1 MCLAREIVEDL
12 MLLNPYI
19 AGNPLKDSSVFF
31 GRDDVVR
38 EVMQMLSHP
47 DENAIVLFG
56 QRRIGK
62 TTILLQIDRQLSEEK
77 KFTPVYFDLQ
87 DRASSTLS
95 DVLFKLAQV
104 ISHRLEQPL
113 PSIDKFDE
121 NGDYFINE
129 FLPETIKFSAPGG
142 LVLLFD
148 EFDVMDSPENNH
160 AGQAFFPYLRSFI
173 TSLDRVKFVFVIG
186 RRPEEL
192 STDTLST
199 FKGIRATKVSL
210 LSRNATELVI
220 RQSEK
225 KESLYWSS
233 EAVEQVW
240 KWTQGH
246 TYFTQLICS
255 VTWEH
260 LQEKSPGNGVPTVN
274 PSDVDAAVHDA
285 LKQGANAFHWIW
297 GGLPPAERVVMAA
310 MADAKGNV
318 ISQDGIE
325 EILNQSGV
333 RLIVRELKI
342 APMTL
347 IDWGLLQSVEN
358 DYRFSVPLMREWVRS
373 NRPLIRVKEEL
384 DRLDPLAEN
393 LFQTGQHFYN
403 LGKIEDAVQQLRQSL
418 TANPN
423 HLKSRLLLGRILF
436 EGGTPE
442 GIDEAV
448 QILEEG
454 YKYDKIAVEADFI
467 KVLLAYSE
475 MKDTEEQK
483 MEIYGR
489 ILEMRP
495 NQTIAKERRN
505 AIWSARG
512 EEALQRGD
520 YKAALQAFGKAGDK
534 KRITHVRQTEQQ
546 KWLDE
551 AESALAENK
560 LEKALELFQL
570 AEDEPRIEHVTGLIE
585 KEWLQGQLDLAL
597 QAEKQENWEN
607 AIQAYSAI
615 LERFPD
621 HASALD
627 LLKKAQE
634 QSQLARTYKQAIEL
648 LGSGHSENAKSL
660 FLEIMQ
666 AQPEYKDTA
675 RYIYEIVDG
684 RYSQVSQSN
693 NRQKMYSILGRLAV
707 IGIVWIS
714 TFACLFI
721 FTVIIAESINDYG
734 VTFLVGGILAFLF
747 SIGAVAF
754 VGVRLFGERGNMRS
768 KKKVDGK

>member
-1 MCLAREIVEDL
+1 

-19 AGNPLKDSSVFF
+19 AGNPLKDSAAFF

-38 EVMQMLSHP
+38 EVLQMLNHP

-87 DRASSTLS
+87 DRASSPLS

-104 ISHRLEQPL
+104 ISHQLKQPL
-113 PSIDKFDE
+113 PSIDKFDV

-148 EFDVMDSPENNH
+148 EFDVMDSPENNR

-173 TSLDRVKFVFVIG
+173 TSLDHVKFVFVIG

-199 FKGIRATKVSL
+199 FKGTRATKVSL

-260 LQEKSPGNGVPTVN
+260 LQEKSSGNGVPSVN

-310 MADAKGNV
+310 MAEAKGDV

-325 EILNQSGV
+325 EILSQSGV

-403 LGKIEDAVQQLRQSL
+403 LGKIEDALQQLRQSL

-436 EGGTPE
+436 EGGTSE

-454 YKYDKIAVEADFI
+454 YKYDKISVEADFI

-483 MEIYGR
+483 MEIYDR

-495 NQTIAKERRN
+495 NQTIAKERRS

-512 EEALQRGD
+512 EDALQKGD
-520 YKAALQAFGKAGDK
+520 YKTALEAFGEAGDT
-534 KRITHVRQTEQQ
+534 KRVAFVRQTEQQ
-546 KWLDE
+546 KWHDE
-551 AESALAENK
+551 AETALMENN

-570 AEDEPRIEHVTGLIE
+570 TQDDAKIKQVTALIDQ
-585 KEWLQGQLDLAL
+585 KWIDAQLNLAL
-597 QAEKQENWEN
+597 QAEKVENWEK
-607 AIQAYSAI
+607 AIQVYSSI
-615 LERFPD
+615 HERFPD
-621 HASALD
+621 HETIPE
-627 LLKKAQE
+627 LLENTQKQFHI
-634 QSQLARTYKQAIEL
+634 SQLYNQVIQQL
-648 LGSGHSENAKSL
+648 SSNHPENAKSL

-666 AQPEYKDTA
+666 TRPEYKDTA
-675 RYIYEIVDG
+675 RYIYEIVNG
-684 RYSQVSQSN
+684 RYSQASQSN
-693 NRQKMYSILGRLAV
+693 NRRKTFSILGRLTV
-707 IGIVWIS
+707 IGIVWLG
-714 TFACLFI
+714 TFACLM
-721 FTVIIAESINDYG
+721 IITGIISGMINEYN
-734 VTFLVGGILAFLF
+734 VTFLVGGILAFLL

-754 VGVRLFGERGNMRS
+754 VGVRLFGERGSIRS
-768 KKKVDGK
+768 KRK